1 MARARV
7 KKEGLEEE
15 PFKIDFKSISFK
27 EFFSCIKGYV
37 VPTLLSP
44 FFIVLEVILEVFIPK
59 VMQTLI
65 DEGIG
70 NGVTAPNMTV
80 VWTQGAIMLAL
91 AFGAL
96 VTGVLSARF
105 AAVAS
110 QGFGRNLRKKLFDA
124 VQSFSFRNVDKFSHG
139 SLITRLTTDV
149 TFIQNTFMM
158 LIRIA
163 FRSPVMFLF
172 SISMSLSINW
182 KLSLVFVSIAPL
194 MIIAIAIVGMIVFP
208 LFGKMF
214 KKFDNMNSRL
224 QENLRAIRVVKA
236 FVREN
241 HETEAFRK
249 TAADIQRAQI
259 RAERVMVYSQ
269 PMVQLCMYVCMVC
282 VVWFGGGMVLKG
294 TGMTLGELNTFISY
308 NNQIL
313 MSLLMVA
320 ITFVNVFMTMQ
331 SATRTSEVLSEHAD
345 INDDHADAT
354 KEVLDGSISFENV
367 SFGYSKGKEKYVL
380 KNINLEIGAGETIGI
395 IGGTGSS
402 KSTLVQLIPRL
413 YDVSEGSVK
422 VGGVDI
428 RDYKI
433 HTLRDSVA
441 MVLQKNVL
449 FSGTIM
455 ENLKWGDAN
464 ATEEEIIAACKV
476 AQAHDFITGFPAGYQ
491 TDLGQGGVNVSGGQK
506 QRLCIARALIK
517 KPKIMI
523 LDDSTSAVDTA
534 TDARI
539 RRAFREEL
547 KGTTVLI
554 IAQRI
559 SSISDCDKIIVMDKG
574 EIIAVGTHEELYET
588 SDVYREICISQQK
601 GVE

>member
-1 MARARV
+1 MAVKRAQ
-7 KKEGLEEE
+7 KKDAEE
-15 PFKIDFKSISFK
+15 PFKIDFKAISFK
-27 EFFSCIKGYV
+27 EFFTCVKGYG
-37 VPTLLSP
+37 VPTILAP
-44 FFIVLEVILEVFIPK
+44 VFIIMEVILEVLIPM
-59 VMQTLI
+59 VMQKLI

-70 NGVTAPNMTV
+70 NGVTPPNMTV
-80 VWTQGAIMLAL
+80 VWTQGGIMLAL

-96 VTGVLSARF
+96 ITGALSARF

-110 QGFGRNLRKKLFDA
+110 QGFGKNLRKKLFDA
-124 VQSFSFRNVDKFSHG
+124 VQSFSFRNVDKFSQG

-163 FRSPVMFLF
+163 FRSPIMFVF
-172 SISMSLSINW
+172 SLAMAVSINW
-182 KLSLVFVSIAPL
+182 KMSLVFLSIAPI
-194 MIIAIAIVGMIVFP
+194 MIIGIAIVGSIVFP

-224 QENLRAIRVVKA
+224 QENLRAIRVVKS
-236 FVREN
+236 FVRED
-241 HETEAFRK
+241 HETESFRK
-249 TAADIQRAQI
+249 TAADIQRAQV
-259 RAERVMVYSQ
+259 RAERVLVYGQ
-269 PMVQLCMYVCMVC
+269 PMVQLCMYICMVG
-282 VVWFGGGMVLKG
+282 VIWFGGSMVLNG

-313 MSLLMVA
+313 ISLLMVA
-320 ITFVNVFMTMQ
+320 LTFVNIFMSMQ
-331 SATRTSEVLSEHAD
+331 SAARVSEVLSEYPD
-345 INDDHADAT
+345 INDDHAD
-354 KEVLDGSISFENV
+354 ENLQLEDSSIVFENV
-367 SFGYSKGKEKYVL
+367 NFGYNGGEEKYVL
-380 KNINLEIGAGETIGI
+380 HDINLTINAGETIGI

-402 KSTLVQLIPRL
+402 KTSLVQLIPRL
-413 YDVSEGSVK
+413 YDVSSGCVK
-422 VGGVDI
+422 VGGRDI

-433 HTLRDSVA
+433 RTLRDSVA

-449 FSGTIM
+449 FSGTIK
-455 ENLKWGDAN
+455 ENLKWGNEN
-464 ATEEEIIAACKV
+464 ATDAEIEAACKV
-476 AQAHDFITGFPAGYQ
+476 AQAHDFVTGFPDGYL

-574 EIIAVGTHEELYET
+574 RITDVGTHAELYEK
-588 SDVYREICISQQK
+588 SDIYREVCISQQK

>member
-1 MARARV
+1 MAVKRAQ
-7 KKEGLEEE
+7 KKDAEE
-15 PFKIDFKSISFK
+15 PFKIDFKAISFK
-27 EFFSCIKGYV
+27 EFFTCVKGYG
-37 VPTLLSP
+37 VPTILAP
-44 FFIVLEVILEVFIPK
+44 VFIIMEVILEVLIPM
-59 VMQTLI
+59 VMQKLI

-70 NGVTAPNMTV
+70 NGVTPPNMTV
-80 VWTQGAIMLAL
+80 VWTQGGIMLAL

-96 VTGVLSARF
+96 ITGALSARF

-110 QGFGRNLRKKLFDA
+110 QGFGKNLRKKLFDA
-124 VQSFSFRNVDKFSHG
+124 VQSFSFRNVDKFSQG

-149 TFIQNTFMM
+149 TFIQNAFMM

-163 FRSPVMFLF
+163 FRSPIMFVF
-172 SISMSLSINW
+172 SLAMAVSINW
-182 KLSLVFVSIAPL
+182 KMSLVFLSIAPI
-194 MIIAIAIVGMIVFP
+194 MIIGIAIVGSIVFP

-224 QENLRAIRVVKA
+224 QENLRAIRVVKS
-236 FVREN
+236 FVRED
-241 HETEAFRK
+241 HETESFRK
-249 TAADIQRAQI
+249 TAADIQRAQV
-259 RAERVMVYSQ
+259 RAERVLVYGQ
-269 PMVQLCMYVCMVC
+269 PMVQLCMYICMVG
-282 VVWFGGGMVLKG
+282 VIWFGGSMVLNG

-313 MSLLMVA
+313 ISLLMVA
-320 ITFVNVFMTMQ
+320 LTFVNIFMSMQ
-331 SATRTSEVLSEHAD
+331 SAARVSEVLSEYPD
-345 INDDHADAT
+345 INDDHAD
-354 KEVLDGSISFENV
+354 ENLQLEDSSIVFENV
-367 SFGYSKGKEKYVL
+367 NFGYNGGEEKYVL
-380 KNINLEIGAGETIGI
+380 HDINLAINAGETIGI

-402 KSTLVQLIPRL
+402 KTSLVQLIPRL
-413 YDVSEGSVK
+413 YDVSSGCVK
-422 VGGVDI
+422 VGGRDI

-433 HTLRDSVA
+433 RTLRDSVA

-449 FSGTIM
+449 FSGTIK
-455 ENLKWGDAN
+455 ENLKWGNEN
-464 ATEEEIIAACKV
+464 ATDAEIEAACKV
-476 AQAHDFITGFPAGYQ
+476 AQAHDFVTGFPDGYL

-574 EIIAVGTHEELYET
+574 RITDVGTHAELYEK
-588 SDVYREICISQQK
+588 SDIYREVCISQQK

>member
-1 MARARV
+1 MARMRE
-7 KKEGLEEE
+7 KEIDRDE
-15 PFKIDFKSISFK
+15 PLKIDFKKISFK
-27 EFFSCIKGYV
+27 EFFTCVKGYG
-37 VPTLLSP
+37 VPTVLAPL
-44 FFIVLEVILEVFIPK
+44 FIVMEVILEVLIPI
-59 VMQTLI
+59 VMQKLI

-70 NGVTAPNMTV
+70 DGIVAPNMSV
-80 VWTQGAIMLAL
+80 VWTQGGIMLAL

-96 VTGVLSARF
+96 ITGALSARF

-110 QGFGRNLRKKLFDA
+110 QGFARNLRKKLFDA
-124 VQSFSFRNVDKFSHG
+124 VQSFSFRNVDKFSQG

-149 TFIQNTFMM
+149 TFIQNAFMM

-163 FRSPVMFLF
+163 FRSPVMFAF
-172 SISMSLSINW
+172 SVAMSISINW
-182 KLSLVFVSIAPL
+182 KLSLIFVAIAPI
-194 MIIAIAIVGMIVFP
+194 MIVAIAFVGMIVFP

-241 HETEAFRK
+241 HETESFRK

-259 RAERVMVYSQ
+259 RAEKVMVYAQ
-269 PMVQLCMYVCMVC
+269 PMVQLCMYVGMVC
-282 VVWFGGGMVLKG
+282 VVWFGGSMVLNS

-313 MSLLMVA
+313 MALLMVA
-320 ITFVNVFMTMQ
+320 ITFVNIFMSMQ
-331 SATRTSEVLSEHAD
+331 SVARASEVLSENPD
-345 INDDHADAT
+345 INDDNADAT
-354 KEVLDGSISFENV
+354 LEVKDSSITFEKVN
-367 SFGYSKGKEKYVL
+367 FGYLEGEDKYVL
-380 KNINLEIGAGETIGI
+380 KNINLEIKAGETVGI

-413 YDVSEGSVK
+413 YDVSSGSVK
-422 VGGVDI
+422 VGGRDI
-428 RDYKI
+428 REYKI

-449 FSGTIM
+449 FSGTIK
-455 ENLKWGDAN
+455 ENLKWGNPN
-464 ATEEEIIAACKV
+464 ASDEEIMECARL
-476 AQAHDFITGFPAGYQ
+476 AQAHDFVTSFPNGYE

-534 TDARI
+534 TDAKI
-539 RRAFREEL
+539 RKAFREEL
-547 KGTTVLI
+547 KDTTVII

-559 SSISDCDKIIVMDKG
+559 TSISDCDKIIVMDKG
-574 EIIAVGTHEELYET
+574 VVTDVGTHEELLEK
-588 SDVYREICISQQK
+588 SEIYREVCLSQQK

>member
-1 MARARV
+1 MAINRAR
-7 KKEGLEEE
+7 KKDDEE
-15 PFKIDFKSISFK
+15 PFKIDFKKISFK
-27 EFFSCIKGYV
+27 EFFSCVKGYG
-37 VPTLLSP
+37 VPTVLAP
-44 FFIVLEVILEVFIPK
+44 IFIIMEVIFEVLIPM
-59 VMQTLI
+59 VMQKLI
-65 DEGIG
+65 DQGIG
-70 NGVTAPNMTV
+70 NGTTPPNMTI

-96 VTGVLSARF
+96 ITGALSARF

-110 QGFGRNLRKKLFDA
+110 QGFGKNLRKKLFDA

-163 FRSPVMFLF
+163 FRSPIMFLF
-172 SISMSLSINW
+172 SLTMAVSINW
-182 KLSLVFVSIAPL
+182 KLSLVFLAIAPIMVL
-194 MIIAIAIVGMIVFP
+194 GIAIVGSIVFP

-224 QENLRAIRVVKA
+224 QENLRAIRVVKS

-241 HETEAFRK
+241 HETESFRK
-249 TAADIQRAQI
+249 TAADIQRAQV
-259 RAERVMVYSQ
+259 RAERVMVYGQ

-282 VVWFGGGMVLKG
+282 VIWFGGSMVLNG

-320 ITFVNVFMTMQ
+320 ITFVNIFMSMQ
-331 SATRTSEVLSEHAD
+331 SAARTSEVLSEYPD
-345 INDDHADAT
+345 INDDHADA
-354 KEVLDGSISFENV
+354 ELQVEDSSITFENV
-367 SFGYSKGKEKYVL
+367 NFGYNGGEDKYVL
-380 KNINLEIGAGETIGI
+380 KNVNLQINAGETIGI

-402 KSTLVQLIPRL
+402 KTTLVQLIPRL
-413 YDVSEGSVK
+413 YDVSTGSVK
-422 VGGVDI
+422 VGGRDI

-433 HTLRDSVA
+433 RTLRDSVA

-449 FSGTIM
+449 FSGTIK
-455 ENLKWGDAN
+455 ENLKWGNDN
-464 ATEEEIIAACKV
+464 ATDEEIESACKV
-476 AQAHDFITGFPAGYQ
+476 AQAHDFVMSFPDGYA

-547 KGTTVLI
+547 KGTTVII

-574 EIIAVGTHEELYET
+574 VITDIGTHAELYEK
-588 SDVYREICISQQK
+588 SKIYREVCISQQK

>member
-1 MARARV
+1 MAINRAR
-7 KKEGLEEE
+7 KKDDEE
-15 PFKIDFKSISFK
+15 PFKIDFKKISFK
-27 EFFSCIKGYV
+27 EFFSCVKGYG
-37 VPTLLSP
+37 VPTVLAP
-44 FFIVLEVILEVFIPK
+44 IFIIMEVIFEVLIPM
-59 VMQTLI
+59 VMQKLI
-65 DEGIG
+65 DQGIG
-70 NGVTAPNMTV
+70 NGTTPPNMTI

-96 VTGVLSARF
+96 ITGALSARF

-110 QGFGRNLRKKLFDA
+110 QGFGKNLRKKLFDA

-163 FRSPVMFLF
+163 FRSPIMFLF
-172 SISMSLSINW
+172 SLTMAVSINW
-182 KLSLVFVSIAPL
+182 KLSLVFLAIAPIMVL
-194 MIIAIAIVGMIVFP
+194 GIAIVGSIVFP

-224 QENLRAIRVVKA
+224 QENLRAIRVVKS

-241 HETEAFRK
+241 HETESFRK
-249 TAADIQRAQI
+249 TAADIQRAQV
-259 RAERVMVYSQ
+259 RAERVMVYGQ

-282 VVWFGGGMVLKG
+282 VIWFGGSMVLNG

-320 ITFVNVFMTMQ
+320 ITFVNIFMSMQ
-331 SATRTSEVLSEHAD
+331 SAARTSEVLSEYPD
-345 INDDHADAT
+345 INDDHADA
-354 KEVLDGSISFENV
+354 ELQVEDSSITFENV
-367 SFGYSKGKEKYVL
+367 NFGYNGGEDKYVL
-380 KNINLEIGAGETIGI
+380 KNVNLQINAGETIGI

-402 KSTLVQLIPRL
+402 KTTLVQLIPRL
-413 YDVSEGSVK
+413 YDVSTGSVK
-422 VGGVDI
+422 VGGRDI

-433 HTLRDSVA
+433 RTLRDSVA

-449 FSGTIM
+449 FSGTIK
-455 ENLKWGDAN
+455 ENLKWGNDN
-464 ATEEEIIAACKV
+464 ATDEEIENACKV
-476 AQAHDFITGFPAGYQ
+476 AQAHDFVMSFPDGYA

-547 KGTTVLI
+547 KGTTVII

-574 EIIAVGTHEELYET
+574 VITDIGTHAELYEK
-588 SDVYREICISQQK
+588 SKIYREVCISQQK

>member
-1 MARARV
+1 MAKHLAKRV
-7 KKEGLEEE
+7 GQDDE
-15 PFKIDFKSISFK
+15 PFKVDIKKISFK
-27 EFFSCIKGYV
+27 EFFSCIKGYG
-37 VPTLLSP
+37 VPTVLAPL
-44 FFIVLEVILEVFIPK
+44 FIVMEVILEVFIP
-59 VMQTLI
+59 MIMASLI
-65 DEGIG
+65 DKGIG
-70 NGVTAPNMTV
+70 NGVVEPNMNEV
-80 VWTQGAIMLAL
+80 LKYGGIMLAL

-96 VTGVLSARF
+96 ITGALSARF

-110 QGFGRNLRKKLFDA
+110 QGFAKNLRKKLFNA

-163 FRSPVMFLF
+163 FRAPIMCAF
-172 SISMSLSINW
+172 SIAMAMSINLKLSI
-182 KLSLVFVSIAPL
+182 VFLAVAPL
-194 MIIAIAIVGMIVFP
+194 MIIAIAIVGMVVFP

-214 KKFDNMNSRL
+214 KKFDKMNSRL

-236 FVREN
+236 FVRED
-241 HETEAFRK
+241 HETENFRK
-249 TAADIQRAQI
+249 TAADIQKAQV
-259 RAERVMVYSQ
+259 RAERVMVYAQ
-269 PMVQLCMYVCMVC
+269 PMVQLCMYICMVC
-282 VVWFGGGMVLKG
+282 VIWFGGGLVLRG
-294 TGMTLGELNTFISY
+294 TGMTLGELNSFISY
-308 NNQIL
+308 ISQIL
-313 MSLLMVA
+313 MSLLSTA
-320 ITFVNVFMTMQ
+320 IIFVNIFMTMQ
-331 SATRTSEVLSEHAD
+331 SAARTSEVLSEYPD
-345 INDDHADAT
+345 INDDHADQNL
-354 KEVLDGSISFENV
+354 EVEDGSISFENV
-367 SFGYSKGKEKYVL
+367 NFGYNEGEDKLVL
-380 KNINLEIGAGETIGI
+380 KNVNLDIKEGEMVGI
-395 IGGTGSS
+395 IGGTGSA

-413 YDVSEGSVK
+413 YDVSSGAVK
-422 VGGVDI
+422 VGGRDI

-449 FSGTIM
+449 FSGTIK
-455 ENLKWGDAN
+455 ENLKWGNAN
-464 ATEEEIIAACKV
+464 ATDEEIFEAAKV
-476 AQAHDFITGFPAGYQ
+476 AQAHDFVTGFPNGYE

-539 RRAFREEL
+539 RRAFRTEL
-547 KGTTVLI
+547 KGTTVII

-559 SSISDCDKIIVMDKG
+559 TSISDCDKIVVMDKG
-574 EIIAVGTHEELYET
+574 VITDVGTHKELYEK
-588 SDVYREICISQQK
+588 SEIYREICISQQK

>member
-1 MARARV
+1 MAINRAR
-7 KKEGLEEE
+7 KKDDEE
-15 PFKIDFKSISFK
+15 PFKIDFKKISFK
-27 EFFSCIKGYV
+27 EFFSCVKGYG
-37 VPTLLSP
+37 VPTVLAP
-44 FFIVLEVILEVFIPK
+44 IFIIMEVIFEVLIPM
-59 VMQTLI
+59 VMQKLI
-65 DEGIG
+65 DQGIG
-70 NGVTAPNMTV
+70 NGTTPPNMTI

-96 VTGVLSARF
+96 LTGALSARF

-110 QGFGRNLRKKLFDA
+110 QGFGKNLRKKLFDA

-163 FRSPVMFLF
+163 FRSPIMFLF
-172 SISMSLSINW
+172 SLTMAVSINW
-182 KLSLVFVSIAPL
+182 KLSLVFLAIAPIMVL
-194 MIIAIAIVGMIVFP
+194 GIAIVGSIVFP

-224 QENLRAIRVVKA
+224 QENLRAIRVVKS

-241 HETEAFRK
+241 HETESFRK
-249 TAADIQRAQI
+249 TAADIQRAQV
-259 RAERVMVYSQ
+259 RAERVMVYGQ

-282 VVWFGGGMVLKG
+282 VIWFGGSMVLNG

-320 ITFVNVFMTMQ
+320 ITFVNIFMSMQ
-331 SATRTSEVLSEHAD
+331 SAARTSEVLSEYPD
-345 INDDHADAT
+345 INDDHADA
-354 KEVLDGSISFENV
+354 ELQVEDSSITFENV
-367 SFGYSKGKEKYVL
+367 NFGYNGGEDKYVL
-380 KNINLEIGAGETIGI
+380 KNVNLQINAGETIGI

-402 KSTLVQLIPRL
+402 KTTLVQLIPRL
-413 YDVSEGSVK
+413 YDVSTGSVK
-422 VGGVDI
+422 VGGRDI

-433 HTLRDSVA
+433 RTLRDSVA

-449 FSGTIM
+449 FSGTIK
-455 ENLKWGDAN
+455 ENLKWGNDN
-464 ATEEEIIAACKV
+464 ATDEEIESACKV
-476 AQAHDFITGFPAGYQ
+476 AQAHDFVMSFPDGYA

-547 KGTTVLI
+547 KGTTVII

-574 EIIAVGTHEELYET
+574 VITDIGTHAELYEK
-588 SDVYREICISQQK
+588 SKIYREVCISQQK

>member
-1 MARARV
+1 MAINRAR
-7 KKEGLEEE
+7 KKDDEE
-15 PFKIDFKSISFK
+15 PFKIDFKKISFK
-27 EFFSCIKGYV
+27 EFFSCVKGYG
-37 VPTLLSP
+37 VPTVLAP
-44 FFIVLEVILEVFIPK
+44 IFIIMEVIFEVLIPM
-59 VMQTLI
+59 VMQKLI
-65 DEGIG
+65 DQGIG
-70 NGVTAPNMTV
+70 NGTTPPNMTI
-80 VWTQGAIMLAL
+80 VWTQGAIMLVL

-96 VTGVLSARF
+96 ITGALSARF

-110 QGFGRNLRKKLFDA
+110 QGFGKNLRKKLFDA

-163 FRSPVMFLF
+163 FRSPIMFLF
-172 SISMSLSINW
+172 SLTMAVSINW
-182 KLSLVFVSIAPL
+182 KLSLVFLAIAPIMVL
-194 MIIAIAIVGMIVFP
+194 GIAIVGSIVFP

-224 QENLRAIRVVKA
+224 QENLRAIRVVKS

-241 HETEAFRK
+241 HETESFRK
-249 TAADIQRAQI
+249 TAADIQRAQV
-259 RAERVMVYSQ
+259 RAERVMVYGQ

-282 VVWFGGGMVLKG
+282 VIWFGGSMVLNG

-320 ITFVNVFMTMQ
+320 ITFVNIFMSMQ
-331 SATRTSEVLSEHAD
+331 SAARTSEVLSEYPD
-345 INDDHADAT
+345 INDDHADA
-354 KEVLDGSISFENV
+354 ELQVEDSSITFENV
-367 SFGYSKGKEKYVL
+367 NFGYNGGEDKYVL
-380 KNINLEIGAGETIGI
+380 KNVNLQINAGETIGI

-402 KSTLVQLIPRL
+402 KTTLVQLIPRL
-413 YDVSEGSVK
+413 YDVSTGSVK
-422 VGGVDI
+422 VGGRDI

-433 HTLRDSVA
+433 RTLRDSVA

-449 FSGTIM
+449 FSGTIK
-455 ENLKWGDAN
+455 ENLKWGNDN
-464 ATEEEIIAACKV
+464 ATDEEIESACKV
-476 AQAHDFITGFPAGYQ
+476 AQAHDFVMSFPDGYA

-547 KGTTVLI
+547 KGTTVII

-574 EIIAVGTHEELYET
+574 VITDIGTHAELYEK
-588 SDVYREICISQQK
+588 SKIYREVCISQQK

>member
-1 MARARV
+1 MAVKRAQ
-7 KKEGLEEE
+7 KKDAEE
-15 PFKIDFKSISFK
+15 PFKIDFKAISFK
-27 EFFSCIKGYV
+27 EFFTCVKGYG
-37 VPTLLSP
+37 VPTILAP
-44 FFIVLEVILEVFIPK
+44 VFIIMEVILEVLIPM
-59 VMQTLI
+59 VMQKLI

-70 NGVTAPNMTV
+70 NGVTPPNMTV
-80 VWTQGAIMLAL
+80 VWTQGGIMLAL

-96 VTGVLSARF
+96 ITGALSARF

-110 QGFGRNLRKKLFDA
+110 QGFGKNLRKKLFDA
-124 VQSFSFRNVDKFSHG
+124 VQSFSFRNVDKFSQG

-163 FRSPVMFLF
+163 FRSPIMFVF
-172 SISMSLSINW
+172 SLAMAVSINW
-182 KLSLVFVSIAPL
+182 KMSLVFLSIAPI
-194 MIIAIAIVGMIVFP
+194 MIIGIAIVGSIVFP

-224 QENLRAIRVVKA
+224 QENLRAIRVVKS
-236 FVREN
+236 FVRED
-241 HETEAFRK
+241 HETESFRK
-249 TAADIQRAQI
+249 TAADIQRAQV
-259 RAERVMVYSQ
+259 RAERVLVYGQ
-269 PMVQLCMYVCMVC
+269 PMVQLCMYICMVG
-282 VVWFGGGMVLKG
+282 VIWFGGSMVLNG

-313 MSLLMVA
+313 ISLLMVA
-320 ITFVNVFMTMQ
+320 LTFVNIFMSMQ
-331 SATRTSEVLSEHAD
+331 SAARVSEVLSEYPD
-345 INDDHADAT
+345 INDDHAD
-354 KEVLDGSISFENV
+354 ENLQLEDSSIVFENV
-367 SFGYSKGKEKYVL
+367 NFGYNGGEEKYVL
-380 KNINLEIGAGETIGI
+380 HDINLTINAGETIGI

-402 KSTLVQLIPRL
+402 KTSLVQLIPRL
-413 YDVSEGSVK
+413 YDVSSGCVK
-422 VGGVDI
+422 VGGRDI

-433 HTLRDSVA
+433 RTLRDSVA

-449 FSGTIM
+449 FSGTIK
-455 ENLKWGDAN
+455 ENLKWGNEN
-464 ATEEEIIAACKV
+464 ATDAEIEAACKV
-476 AQAHDFITGFPAGYQ
+476 AQAHDFVTGFPDGYL

-574 EIIAVGTHEELYET
+574 RITDVGTHAELYEM
-588 SDVYREICISQQK
+588 SDIYREVCISQQK

>member
-1 MARARV
+1 MARMRE
-7 KKEGLEEE
+7 KEIDRDE
-15 PFKIDFKSISFK
+15 PLKIDFKKISFK
-27 EFFSCIKGYV
+27 EFFTCVKGYG
-37 VPTLLSP
+37 VPTVLAPL
-44 FFIVLEVILEVFIPK
+44 FIIMEVILEVLIPI
-59 VMQTLI
+59 VMQKLI

-70 NGVTAPNMTV
+70 DGIVAPNMSV
-80 VWTQGAIMLAL
+80 VWTQGGIMLAL

-96 VTGVLSARF
+96 ITGALSARF

-110 QGFGRNLRKKLFDA
+110 QGFARNLRKKLFDA
-124 VQSFSFRNVDKFSHG
+124 VQSFSFRNVDKFSQG

-149 TFIQNTFMM
+149 TFIQNAFMM

-163 FRSPVMFLF
+163 FRSPVMFAF
-172 SISMSLSINW
+172 SVSMSISINW
-182 KLSLVFVSIAPL
+182 KLSLIFISIAPL
-194 MIIAIAIVGMIVFP
+194 MIVAIAVVGMIVFP

-236 FVREN
+236 FVRED
-241 HETEAFRK
+241 HETESFRK
-249 TAADIQRAQI
+249 TAADIQRAQVK
-259 RAERVMVYSQ
+259 AEKVMVYSQ

-282 VVWFGGGMVLKG
+282 VIWFGGSMVLKG
-294 TGMTLGELNTFISY
+294 TGMSLGELNTFISY

-320 ITFVNVFMTMQ
+320 ITFVNIFMSMQ
-331 SATRTSEVLSEHAD
+331 SIARASEVLSECPD
-345 INDDHADAT
+345 INDDNADAT
-354 KEVLDGSISFENV
+354 LEVEDSSISFENV
-367 SFGYSKGKEKYVL
+367 NFGYLEGEDKLVL
-380 KNINLEIGAGETIGI
+380 KNVNLEIKAGETVGI
-395 IGGTGSS
+395 IGSTGSS

-413 YDVSEGSVK
+413 YDVTSGSVK
-422 VGGVDI
+422 VGGRDI
-428 RDYKI
+428 REYKI

-449 FSGTIM
+449 FSGTIK
-455 ENLKWGDAN
+455 ENLKWGNPN
-464 ATEEEIIAACKV
+464 ATDEEIIECARL
-476 AQAHDFITGFPAGYQ
+476 AQAHDFVSSFPMGYE

-534 TDARI
+534 TDAKI
-539 RRAFREEL
+539 RKAFREEL
-547 KGTTVLI
+547 KDTTVII

-559 SSISDCDKIIVMDKG
+559 TSISDCDKIIVMDKG
-574 EIIAVGTHEELYET
+574 VITDVGTHEELLEN
-588 SDVYREICISQQK
+588 SEIYREVCLSQQK

>member
-1 MARARV
+1 MAINRAR
-7 KKEGLEEE
+7 KKDDEE
-15 PFKIDFKSISFK
+15 PFKIDFKKISFK
-27 EFFSCIKGYV
+27 EFFSCVKGYG
-37 VPTLLSP
+37 VPTVLAP
-44 FFIVLEVILEVFIPK
+44 IFIIMEVIFEVLIPM
-59 VMQTLI
+59 VMQKLI
-65 DEGIG
+65 DQGIG
-70 NGVTAPNMTV
+70 NGTTPPNMTI

-96 VTGVLSARF
+96 ITGALSARF

-110 QGFGRNLRKKLFDA
+110 QGFGKNLRKKLFDA

-163 FRSPVMFLF
+163 FRSPIMFLF
-172 SISMSLSINW
+172 SLTMAVSINW
-182 KLSLVFVSIAPL
+182 KLSLVFLAIAPI
-194 MIIAIAIVGMIVFP
+194 MILGIAIVGSIVFP

-224 QENLRAIRVVKA
+224 QENLRAIRVVKS

-241 HETEAFRK
+241 HETESFRK
-249 TAADIQRAQI
+249 TAADIQRAQV
-259 RAERVMVYSQ
+259 RAERVMVYGQ

-282 VVWFGGGMVLKG
+282 VIWFGGSMVLNG

-320 ITFVNVFMTMQ
+320 ITFVNIFMSMQ
-331 SATRTSEVLSEHAD
+331 SAARTSEVLSEYPD
-345 INDDHADAT
+345 INDDHADA
-354 KEVLDGSISFENV
+354 ELQVEDSSITFENV
-367 SFGYSKGKEKYVL
+367 NFGYNGGEDKYVL
-380 KNINLEIGAGETIGI
+380 KNVNLQINAGETIGI

-402 KSTLVQLIPRL
+402 KTTLVQLIPRL
-413 YDVSEGSVK
+413 YDVSTGSVK
-422 VGGVDI
+422 VGGRDI

-433 HTLRDSVA
+433 RTLRDSVA

-449 FSGTIM
+449 FSGTIK
-455 ENLKWGDAN
+455 ENLKWGNDN
-464 ATEEEIIAACKV
+464 ATDEEIESACKV
-476 AQAHDFITGFPAGYQ
+476 AQAHDFVMSFPDGYA

-547 KGTTVLI
+547 KGTTVII

-574 EIIAVGTHEELYET
+574 VITDIGTHAELYEK
-588 SDVYREICISQQK
+588 SKIYREVCISQQK

>member
-1 MARARV
+1 MARMRE
-7 KKEGLEEE
+7 KEIDRDE
-15 PFKIDFKSISFK
+15 PLKIDFKKISFK
-27 EFFSCIKGYV
+27 EFFTCVKGYG
-37 VPTLLSP
+37 VPTVLAPL
-44 FFIVLEVILEVFIPK
+44 FIVMEVILEVLIPI
-59 VMQTLI
+59 VMQKLI

-70 NGVTAPNMTV
+70 DGIVAPNMSV
-80 VWTQGAIMLAL
+80 VWTQGGIMLAL

-96 VTGVLSARF
+96 ITGALSARF

-110 QGFGRNLRKKLFDA
+110 QGFARNLRKKLFDA
-124 VQSFSFRNVDKFSHG
+124 VQSFSFKNVDKFSQG

-149 TFIQNTFMM
+149 TFIQNAFMM

-163 FRSPVMFLF
+163 FRSPVMFAF
-172 SISMSLSINW
+172 SVSMSISINW
-182 KLSLVFVSIAPL
+182 KLSLIF
-194 MIIAIAIVGMIVFP
+194 IAIAPVMIVAIAVVGMIVFP

-241 HETEAFRK
+241 HETESFRK
-249 TAADIQRAQI
+249 TAADIQRAQVK
-259 RAERVMVYSQ
+259 AEKVMVYAQ

-282 VVWFGGGMVLKG
+282 VIWFGGSMVLKG
-294 TGMTLGELNTFISY
+294 TGMSLGELNTFISY

-320 ITFVNVFMTMQ
+320 ITFVNIFMSMQ
-331 SATRTSEVLSEHAD
+331 SIARASEVLSECPD
-345 INDDHADAT
+345 INDENADAT
-354 KEVLDGSISFENV
+354 LEVEDSSITFENV
-367 SFGYSKGKEKYVL
+367 NFGYLEGEDKLVL
-380 KNINLEIGAGETIGI
+380 KNVNLEIKAGETVGI

-413 YDVSEGSVK
+413 YDVSSGSVK
-422 VGGVDI
+422 VGGRDI
-428 RDYKI
+428 REYKI

-449 FSGTIM
+449 FSGTIK
-455 ENLKWGDAN
+455 ENLKWGNPN
-464 ATEEEIIAACKV
+464 ASDEEIMECARL
-476 AQAHDFITGFPAGYQ
+476 AQAHDFVTSFPNGYE

-534 TDARI
+534 TDAKI
-539 RRAFREEL
+539 RKAFREEL
-547 KGTTVLI
+547 KDTTVII

-559 SSISDCDKIIVMDKG
+559 TSISDCDKIIVMDKG
-574 EIIAVGTHEELYET
+574 VITDVGTHEELLEK
-588 SDVYREICISQQK
+588 SEIYREVCLSQQK

>member
-1 MARARV
+1 MAKDRV
-7 KKEGLEEE
+7 KKIDGDEE
-15 PFKIDFKSISFK
+15 PFKIDIKNISFK
-27 EFFSCIKGYV
+27 EFFSCIKGYGV
-37 VPTLLSP
+37 ETILAP
-44 FFIVLEVILEVFIPK
+44 FFIVLEVILEVFIPFI
-59 VMQTLI
+59 MASLI
-65 DEGIG
+65 DKGIG
-70 NGVTAPNMTV
+70 NGQIPPNLNE
-80 VWTQGAIMLAL
+80 VWKYGGIMLAL

-110 QGFGRNLRKKLFDA
+110 QGFGKNLRKKLFDA

-163 FRSPVMFLF
+163 FRAPVMFAF
-172 SISMSLSINW
+172 SIAMAMSINV
-182 KLSLVFVSIAPL
+182 KLSLIFVAIAPL
-194 MIIAIAIVGMIVFP
+194 MILGIVIVGIVVFP

-214 KKFDNMNSRL
+214 KKFDRMNSRL

-236 FVREN
+236 FVRED
-241 HETEAFRK
+241 HETENFRK
-249 TAADIQRAQI
+249 TAADIQRAQV
-259 RAERVMVYSQ
+259 RAERVMVYAQ
-269 PMVQLCMYVCMVC
+269 PMVQFCMYACMVC
-282 VVWFGGGMVLKG
+282 VIWFGGNMVLNE
-294 TGMTLGELNTFISY
+294 TGMSLGELNSFISY
-308 NNQIL
+308 ISQIL
-313 MSLLMVA
+313 MSLLTLAM
-320 ITFVNVFMTMQ
+320 IFVNIFMTMQ
-331 SATRTSEVLSEHAD
+331 SAARTSEVLSERPD
-345 INDDHADAT
+345 INDEQADASL
-354 KEVLDGSISFENV
+354 EVADSSISFENV
-367 SFGYSKGKEKYVL
+367 NFGYSKGEDKLVL
-380 KNINLEIGAGETIGI
+380 KNINLQIGAGETVGI

-413 YDVSEGSVK
+413 YDVSSGCVK
-422 VGGVDI
+422 VGGRDI
-428 RDYKI
+428 RDYTI

-449 FSGTIM
+449 FSGTIR
-455 ENLKWGDAN
+455 ENLKWGNEN
-464 ATEEEIIAACKV
+464 ATEEEIISACKV
-476 AQAHDFITGFPAGYQ
+476 AQAHDFVTSFPDGYE

-547 KGTTVLI
+547 KDTTVII

-559 SSISDCDKIIVMDKG
+559 TSISDCDKIIVMDNG
-574 EIIAVGTHEELYET
+574 EITDIGTHEELYEK
-588 SDVYREICISQQK
+588 SEIYREVCISQQK
-601 GVE
+601 GVK

>member
-1 MARARV
+1 MAVKRAQ
-7 KKEGLEEE
+7 KKDAEE
-15 PFKIDFKSISFK
+15 PFKIDFKAISFK
-27 EFFSCIKGYV
+27 EFFTCVKGYG
-37 VPTLLSP
+37 VPTILAP
-44 FFIVLEVILEVFIPK
+44 VFIIMEVILEVLIPM
-59 VMQTLI
+59 VMQKLI

-70 NGVTAPNMTV
+70 NGVTPPNMTV
-80 VWTQGAIMLAL
+80 VWTQGGIMLAL

-96 VTGVLSARF
+96 ITGALSARF

-110 QGFGRNLRKKLFDA
+110 QGFGKNLRKKLFDA
-124 VQSFSFRNVDKFSHG
+124 VQSFSFRNVDKFSQG

-163 FRSPVMFLF
+163 FRSPIMFVF
-172 SISMSLSINW
+172 SLAMAVSINW
-182 KLSLVFVSIAPL
+182 KMSLVFLSIAPI
-194 MIIAIAIVGMIVFP
+194 MIIGIAIVGSIVFP

-224 QENLRAIRVVKA
+224 QENLRAIRVIKS
-236 FVREN
+236 FVRED
-241 HETEAFRK
+241 HETESFRK
-249 TAADIQRAQI
+249 TAADIQRAQV
-259 RAERVMVYSQ
+259 RAERVLVYGQ
-269 PMVQLCMYVCMVC
+269 PMVQLCMYICMVG
-282 VVWFGGGMVLKG
+282 VIWFGGSMVLNG

-313 MSLLMVA
+313 ISLLMVA
-320 ITFVNVFMTMQ
+320 LTFVNIFMSMQ
-331 SATRTSEVLSEHAD
+331 SAARVSEVLSEYPD
-345 INDDHADAT
+345 INDDHAD
-354 KEVLDGSISFENV
+354 ENLQLEDSSIVFENV
-367 SFGYSKGKEKYVL
+367 NFGYNGGEEKYVL
-380 KNINLEIGAGETIGI
+380 HDINLIINAGETIGI

-402 KSTLVQLIPRL
+402 KTSLVQLIPRL
-413 YDVSEGSVK
+413 YDVSSGCVK
-422 VGGVDI
+422 VGGRDI

-433 HTLRDSVA
+433 RTLRDSVA

-449 FSGTIM
+449 FSGTIK
-455 ENLKWGDAN
+455 ENLKWGNEN
-464 ATEEEIIAACKV
+464 ATDAEIEAACKV
-476 AQAHDFITGFPAGYQ
+476 AQAHDFVMGFPDGYL

-574 EIIAVGTHEELYET
+574 RITDVGTHAELYEK
-588 SDVYREICISQQK
+588 SDIYREVCISQQK

>member
-1 MARARV
+1 MAKEIT
-7 KKEGLEEE
+7 KKRNKDEE
-15 PFKIDFKSISFK
+15 PFKIDFKKISFK
-27 EFFSCIKGYV
+27 EFFSCIKGYGL
-37 VPTLLSP
+37 PTILAP
-44 FFIVLEVILEVFIPK
+44 IFIIMEVILEVFIPM
-59 VMQTLI
+59 VMQKLI

-70 NGVTAPNMTV
+70 NGTPNMEV
-80 VWTQGAIMLAL
+80 VWTQGGIMLAL

-96 VTGVLSARF
+96 LTGALSARF

-110 QGFGRNLRKKLFDA
+110 QGFGKNLRKKLFDA
-124 VQSFSFRNVDKFSHG
+124 VQSFSFRNVDKFSQG

-149 TFIQNTFMM
+149 NFIQNAFMM
-158 LIRIA
+158 LVRVA
-163 FRSPVMFLF
+163 FRSPMMFLF
-172 SISMSLSINW
+172 SISMSVKINW
-182 KLSLVFVSIAPL
+182 KLSLIFVAIAPI
-194 MIIAIAIVGMIVFP
+194 MIMAIGVVGMIVFP

-214 KKFDNMNSRL
+214 KKFDGMNSRL

-236 FVREN
+236 FVRED
-241 HETEAFRK
+241 HETEAFRR
-249 TAADIQRAQI
+249 TAADIQQAQI
-259 RAERVMVYSQ
+259 KAEKVMVYSQ
-269 PMVQLCMYVCMVC
+269 PMVQLCMYICMVC
-282 VVWFGGGMVLKG
+282 VVWFGGNMVLSH

-320 ITFVNVFMTMQ
+320 ITFVNIFMSMQ
-331 SATRTSEVLSEHAD
+331 SASRASEVLSEYAD

-354 KEVLDGSISFENV
+354 LEVADSSISFENV
-367 SFGYSKGKEKYVL
+367 NFGYTAGEDKYVL
-380 KNINLEIGAGETIGI
+380 KNINLEIKAGETVGI

-402 KSTLVQLIPRL
+402 KSSLVQLIPRL
-413 YDVSEGSVK
+413 YDVATGSVK
-422 VGGVDI
+422 VGGRDI

-449 FSGTIM
+449 FSGTIK
-455 ENLKWGDAN
+455 ENLKWGNEN
-464 ATEEEIIAACKV
+464 ATDEEIISACKV
-476 AQAHDFITGFPAGYQ
+476 AQAHDFVTGFPMGYE

-547 KGTTVLI
+547 KDTTVII

-574 EIIAVGTHEELYET
+574 EIVAVGKHKELYET
-588 SDVYREICISQQK
+588 SDIYREVCLSQQK

>member
-1 MARARV
+1 M
-7 KKEGLEEE
+7 
-15 PFKIDFKSISFK
+15 
-27 EFFSCIKGYV
+27 
-37 VPTLLSP
+37 
-44 FFIVLEVILEVFIPK
+44 
-59 VMQTLI
+59 VMQKLI
-65 DEGIG
+65 DQGIG
-70 NGVTAPNMTV
+70 NGTTPPNMTI

-96 VTGVLSARF
+96 ITGALSARF

-110 QGFGRNLRKKLFDA
+110 QGFGKNLRKKLFDA

-163 FRSPVMFLF
+163 FRSPIMFLF
-172 SISMSLSINW
+172 SLTMAVSINW
-182 KLSLVFVSIAPL
+182 KLSLVFLAIAPIMVL
-194 MIIAIAIVGMIVFP
+194 GIAIVGSIVFP

-224 QENLRAIRVVKA
+224 QENLRAIRVVKS

-241 HETEAFRK
+241 HETESFRK
-249 TAADIQRAQI
+249 TAADIQRAQV
-259 RAERVMVYSQ
+259 RAERVMVYGQ

-282 VVWFGGGMVLKG
+282 VIWFGGSMVLNG

-320 ITFVNVFMTMQ
+320 ITFVNIFMSMQ
-331 SATRTSEVLSEHAD
+331 SAARTSEVLSEYPD
-345 INDDHADAT
+345 INDDHADA
-354 KEVLDGSISFENV
+354 ELQVEDSSITFENV
-367 SFGYSKGKEKYVL
+367 NFGYNGGEDKYVL
-380 KNINLEIGAGETIGI
+380 KNVNLQINAGETIGI

-402 KSTLVQLIPRL
+402 KTTLVQLIPRL
-413 YDVSEGSVK
+413 YDVSTGSVK
-422 VGGVDI
+422 VGGRDI

-433 HTLRDSVA
+433 RTLRDSVA

-449 FSGTIM
+449 FSGTIK
-455 ENLKWGDAN
+455 ENLKWGNDN
-464 ATEEEIIAACKV
+464 ATDEEIESACKV
-476 AQAHDFITGFPAGYQ
+476 AQAHDFVMSFPDGYA

-547 KGTTVLI
+547 KGTTVII

-574 EIIAVGTHEELYET
+574 VITDIGTHAELYEK
-588 SDVYREICISQQK
+588 SKIYREVCISQQK

>member
-1 MARARV
+1 MAINRAR
-7 KKEGLEEE
+7 KKDDEE
-15 PFKIDFKSISFK
+15 PFKIDFKKISLK
-27 EFFSCIKGYV
+27 EFFSCVKGYG
-37 VPTLLSP
+37 VPTVLAP
-44 FFIVLEVILEVFIPK
+44 IFIIMEVIFEVLIPM
-59 VMQTLI
+59 VMQKLI
-65 DEGIG
+65 DQGIG
-70 NGVTAPNMTV
+70 NGTTPPNMTI

-96 VTGVLSARF
+96 ITGALSARF

-110 QGFGRNLRKKLFDA
+110 QGFGKNLRKKLFDA

-163 FRSPVMFLF
+163 FRSPIMFLF
-172 SISMSLSINW
+172 SLTMAVSINW
-182 KLSLVFVSIAPL
+182 KLSLIFLAIAPI
-194 MIIAIAIVGMIVFP
+194 MILGIAIVGSIVFP

-224 QENLRAIRVVKA
+224 QENLRAIRVVKS

-241 HETEAFRK
+241 HETESFRK
-249 TAADIQRAQI
+249 TAADIQRAQV
-259 RAERVMVYSQ
+259 RAERVMVYGQ

-282 VVWFGGGMVLKG
+282 VIWFGGSMVLNG

-320 ITFVNVFMTMQ
+320 ITFVNIFMSMQ
-331 SATRTSEVLSEHAD
+331 SAARTSEVLSEYPD
-345 INDDHADAT
+345 INDDHADA
-354 KEVLDGSISFENV
+354 ELQVEDSSITFENV
-367 SFGYSKGKEKYVL
+367 NFGYNGGEDKYVL
-380 KNINLEIGAGETIGI
+380 KNVNLQINAGETIGI

-402 KSTLVQLIPRL
+402 KTTLVQLIPRL
-413 YDVSEGSVK
+413 YDVSTGSVK
-422 VGGVDI
+422 VGGRDI

-433 HTLRDSVA
+433 RTLRDSVA

-449 FSGTIM
+449 FSGTIK
-455 ENLKWGDAN
+455 ENLKWGNDN
-464 ATEEEIIAACKV
+464 ATDEEIESACKV
-476 AQAHDFITGFPAGYQ
+476 AQAHDFVMSFPDGYA

-547 KGTTVLI
+547 KGTTVII

-574 EIIAVGTHEELYET
+574 VITDIGTHAELYEK
-588 SDVYREICISQQK
+588 SKIYREVCISQQK

>member
-1 MARARV
+1 MAINRAR
-7 KKEGLEEE
+7 KKDDEE
-15 PFKIDFKSISFK
+15 PFKIDFKKISFK
-27 EFFSCIKGYV
+27 KFFSCVKGYG
-37 VPTLLSP
+37 VPTILAPL
-44 FFIVLEVILEVFIPK
+44 FIVMEVILEVLIPM
-59 VMQTLI
+59 VMQKLI

-70 NGVTAPNMTV
+70 NGVTPPNMTV
-80 VWTQGAIMLAL
+80 VWTQGGIMLAL

-96 VTGVLSARF
+96 FTGALSARF

-110 QGFGRNLRKKLFDA
+110 QGFGKNLRKKLFDA
-124 VQSFSFRNVDKFSHG
+124 VQSFSFRNVDKFSQG

-163 FRSPVMFLF
+163 FRAPIMFVF
-172 SISMSLSINW
+172 SLAMAVSINW
-182 KLSLVFVSIAPL
+182 KMSLVFLAIAPIMVL
-194 MIIAIAIVGMIVFP
+194 GIAIVGSIVFP

-224 QENLRAIRVVKA
+224 QENLRAIRVVKS

-241 HETEAFRK
+241 HETESFRK
-249 TAADIQRAQI
+249 TAADIQRAQV
-259 RAERVMVYSQ
+259 RAERVMVYGQ

-282 VVWFGGGMVLKG
+282 VIWFGGSMVLNG

-320 ITFVNVFMTMQ
+320 ITFVNIFMSMQ
-331 SATRTSEVLSEHAD
+331 SAARTSEVLSEYPD
-345 INDDHADAT
+345 INDDHADA
-354 KEVLDGSISFENV
+354 ELQVEDSSITFENV
-367 SFGYSKGKEKYVL
+367 NFGYNGGEDKYVL
-380 KNINLEIGAGETIGI
+380 KNVNLQINAGETIGI

-402 KSTLVQLIPRL
+402 KTTLVQLIPRL
-413 YDVSEGSVK
+413 YDVSTGSVK
-422 VGGVDI
+422 VGGRDI

-433 HTLRDSVA
+433 RTLRDSVA

-449 FSGTIM
+449 FSGTIK
-455 ENLKWGDAN
+455 ENLKWGNDN
-464 ATEEEIIAACKV
+464 ATDEEIESACKV
-476 AQAHDFITGFPAGYQ
+476 AQAHDFVMSFPDGYA

-547 KGTTVLI
+547 KGTTVII

-574 EIIAVGTHEELYET
+574 VITDIGTHAELYEK
-588 SDVYREICISQQK
+588 SKIYREVCISQQK

>member
-1 MARARV
+1 MARMRE
-7 KKEGLEEE
+7 KEIDRDE
-15 PFKIDFKSISFK
+15 PLKIDFKKISFK
-27 EFFSCIKGYV
+27 EFFTCVKGYG
-37 VPTLLSP
+37 VPTVLAPL
-44 FFIVLEVILEVFIPK
+44 FIIMEVILEVLIPI
-59 VMQTLI
+59 VMQKLI

-70 NGVTAPNMTV
+70 DGIVAPNMSV
-80 VWTQGAIMLAL
+80 VWTQGGIMLAL

-96 VTGVLSARF
+96 ITGALSARF

-110 QGFGRNLRKKLFDA
+110 QGFARSLRKKLFDA
-124 VQSFSFRNVDKFSHG
+124 VQSFSFRNVDKFSQG

-149 TFIQNTFMM
+149 TFIQNAFMM

-163 FRSPVMFLF
+163 FRSPVMFAF
-172 SISMSLSINW
+172 SVSMSISINW
-182 KLSLVFVSIAPL
+182 KLSLIFISIAPL
-194 MIIAIAIVGMIVFP
+194 MIVAIAVVGMIVFP

-236 FVREN
+236 FVRED
-241 HETEAFRK
+241 HETESFRK
-249 TAADIQRAQI
+249 TAADIQRAQVK
-259 RAERVMVYSQ
+259 AEKVMVYSQ

-282 VVWFGGGMVLKG
+282 VIWFGGSMVLKG
-294 TGMTLGELNTFISY
+294 TGMSLGELNTFISY

-320 ITFVNVFMTMQ
+320 ITFVNIFMSMQ
-331 SATRTSEVLSEHAD
+331 SIARASEVLSECPD
-345 INDDHADAT
+345 INDDNADAT
-354 KEVLDGSISFENV
+354 LEVEDSSISFENV
-367 SFGYSKGKEKYVL
+367 NFGYLEGEDKLVL
-380 KNINLEIGAGETIGI
+380 KNVNLEIKAGETVGI
-395 IGGTGSS
+395 IGSTGSS

-413 YDVSEGSVK
+413 YDVTSGSVK
-422 VGGVDI
+422 VGGRDI
-428 RDYKI
+428 REYKI

-449 FSGTIM
+449 FSGTIK
-455 ENLKWGDAN
+455 ENLKWGNPN
-464 ATEEEIIAACKV
+464 ATDEEIIECARL
-476 AQAHDFITGFPAGYQ
+476 AQAHDFVTSFPNGYE

-534 TDARI
+534 TDAKI
-539 RRAFREEL
+539 RKAFREEL
-547 KGTTVLI
+547 KDTTVII

-559 SSISDCDKIIVMDKG
+559 TSISDCDKIIVMDKG
-574 EIIAVGTHEELYET
+574 VITDVGTHEELLEN
-588 SDVYREICISQQK
+588 SEIYREVCLSQQK

>member
-1 MARARV
+1 M
-7 KKEGLEEE
+7 LII
-15 PFKIDFKSISFK
+15 PFKIDFKAISFK
-27 EFFSCIKGYV
+27 EFFTCVKGYG
-37 VPTLLSP
+37 VPTILAP
-44 FFIVLEVILEVFIPK
+44 VFIIMEVILEVLIPM
-59 VMQTLI
+59 VMQKLI

-70 NGVTAPNMTV
+70 NGVTPPNMTV
-80 VWTQGAIMLAL
+80 VWTQGGIMLAL

-96 VTGVLSARF
+96 ITGALSARF

-110 QGFGRNLRKKLFDA
+110 QGFGKNLRKKLFDA
-124 VQSFSFRNVDKFSHG
+124 VQSFSFRNVDKFSQG
-139 SLITRLTTDV
+139 SLITRLTTDD

-163 FRSPVMFLF
+163 FRAPIMFVF
-172 SISMSLSINW
+172 SLAMAVSINW
-182 KLSLVFVSIAPL
+182 KMSLVFLSIAPI
-194 MIIAIAIVGMIVFP
+194 MIIGIAIVGSIVFP

-224 QENLRAIRVVKA
+224 QENLRAIRVVKS
-236 FVREN
+236 FVRED
-241 HETEAFRK
+241 HETESFRK
-249 TAADIQRAQI
+249 TAADIQRAQV
-259 RAERVMVYSQ
+259 RAERVLVYGQ
-269 PMVQLCMYVCMVC
+269 PMVQLCMYICMVG
-282 VVWFGGGMVLKG
+282 VIWFGGSMVLKG
-294 TGMTLGELNTFISY
+294 SGMTLGELNTFISY

-313 MSLLMVA
+313 ISLLMVA
-320 ITFVNVFMTMQ
+320 LTFVNIFMSMQ
-331 SATRTSEVLSEHAD
+331 SAARVSEVLSEYPD
-345 INDDHADAT
+345 INDDHAD
-354 KEVLDGSISFENV
+354 ENLQIEDSSIVFENV
-367 SFGYSKGKEKYVL
+367 NFGYNGGEEKYVL
-380 KNINLEIGAGETIGI
+380 HDINLAINAGETIGI

-402 KSTLVQLIPRL
+402 KTSLVQLIPRL
-413 YDVSEGSVK
+413 YDVSSGRVK
-422 VGGVDI
+422 VGGRDI

-433 HTLRDSVA
+433 RTLRDSVA

-449 FSGTIM
+449 FSGTIK
-455 ENLKWGDAN
+455 ENLKWGNEN
-464 ATEEEIIAACKV
+464 ATDAEIEAACKV
-476 AQAHDFITGFPAGYQ
+476 AQAHDFVTGFPDGYL

-574 EIIAVGTHEELYET
+574 RITDVGTHAELYEK
-588 SDVYREICISQQK
+588 SDIYREVCISQQK

>member
-1 MARARV
+1 
-7 KKEGLEEE
+7 
-15 PFKIDFKSISFK
+15 
-27 EFFSCIKGYV
+27 
-37 VPTLLSP
+37 
-44 FFIVLEVILEVFIPK
+44 
-59 VMQTLI
+59 
-65 DEGIG
+65 
-70 NGVTAPNMTV
+70 
-80 VWTQGAIMLAL
+80 MLAL

-96 VTGVLSARF
+96 ITGVLSARF

-182 KLSLVFVSIAPL
+182 KLSLIFVSVAPI
-194 MIIAIAIVGMIVFP
+194 MIIAIGVVGSIVFP

-236 FVREN
+236 FVRED

-249 TAADIQRAQI
+249 TAAEIQRAQI

-331 SATRTSEVLSEHAD
+331 SATRTSEVLSEYAD
-345 INDDHADAT
+345 INDDHADEN
-354 KEVLDGSISFENV
+354 KQVSDGSISFENV
-367 SFGYSKGKEKYVL
+367 SFGYTKGEDKYVL
-380 KNINLEIGAGETIGI
+380 KNINLDIKSGETIGI

-413 YDVSEGSVK
+413 YDVTEGSVK
-422 VGGVDI
+422 VGGNDI
-428 RDYKI
+428 REYKI
-433 HTLRDSVA
+433 RVLRDSVA

-455 ENLKWGDAN
+455 QNLKWGDEN
-464 ATEEEIIAACKV
+464 ATEEEIISACKV
-476 AQAHDFITGFPAGYQ
+476 AQAHDFIMSFPNGYE

-574 EIIAVGTHEELYET
+574 EIIAVGNHKELYET
-588 SDVYREICISQQK
+588 SDVYREICVSQQK

>member
-1 MARARV
+1 MAINRAR
-7 KKEGLEEE
+7 KKDDEE
-15 PFKIDFKSISFK
+15 PFKIDFKKISFK
-27 EFFSCIKGYV
+27 EFFSCVKGYG
-37 VPTLLSP
+37 VPTVLAP
-44 FFIVLEVILEVFIPK
+44 IFIIMEVIFEVLIPM
-59 VMQTLI
+59 VMQKLI
-65 DEGIG
+65 DQGIG
-70 NGVTAPNMTV
+70 NGTTPPNMTI

-96 VTGVLSARF
+96 LTGALSARF

-110 QGFGRNLRKKLFDA
+110 QGFGKNLRKKLFDA

-163 FRSPVMFLF
+163 FRSPIMFLF
-172 SISMSLSINW
+172 SLTMAVSINW
-182 KLSLVFVSIAPL
+182 KLSLVFLAIAPI
-194 MIIAIAIVGMIVFP
+194 MILGIAIVGSIVFP

-224 QENLRAIRVVKA
+224 QENLRAIRVVKS

-241 HETEAFRK
+241 HETESFRK
-249 TAADIQRAQI
+249 TAADIQRAQV
-259 RAERVMVYSQ
+259 RAERVMVYGQ

-282 VVWFGGGMVLKG
+282 VIWFGGSMVLNG

-320 ITFVNVFMTMQ
+320 ITFVNIFMSMQ
-331 SATRTSEVLSEHAD
+331 SAARTSEVLSEYPD
-345 INDDHADAT
+345 INDDHADA
-354 KEVLDGSISFENV
+354 ELQVEDSSITFENV
-367 SFGYSKGKEKYVL
+367 NFGYNGGEDKYVL
-380 KNINLEIGAGETIGI
+380 KNVNLQINAGETIGI

-402 KSTLVQLIPRL
+402 KTTLVQLIPRL
-413 YDVSEGSVK
+413 YDVSTGSVK
-422 VGGVDI
+422 VGGRDI

-433 HTLRDSVA
+433 RTLRDSVA

-449 FSGTIM
+449 FSGTIK
-455 ENLKWGDAN
+455 ENLKWGNDN
-464 ATEEEIIAACKV
+464 ATDEEIESACKV
-476 AQAHDFITGFPAGYQ
+476 AQAHDFVMSFPDGYA

-547 KGTTVLI
+547 KGTTVII

-574 EIIAVGTHEELYET
+574 VITDIGTHAELYEK
-588 SDVYREICISQQK
+588 SKIYREVCISQQK